1 MNGHHAIA
9 ALLMAV
15 TLPAAMAWGENGNPD
30 AGRLVY
36 EAKLC
41 TLCHIVAG
49 ESGPMASLGGSLD
62 GVGQRRDAAW
72 LAVYFTDPK
81 AAIPNATMPAAN
93 LTEQELADLVA
104 YLLTLR

>member
-1 MNGHHAIA
+1 MNGHRATA
-9 ALLMAV
+9 ALLVALA
-15 TLPAAMAWGENGNPD
+15 LPAAMACGEDGNPE

-72 LAVYFTDPK
+72 LKVYFTDPK
-81 AAIPNATMPAAN
+81 VAIPNATMPAAN

-104 YLLTLR
+104 YLLSLR

>member
-1 MNGHHAIA
+1 MNGHCATGAILV
-9 ALLMAV
+9 ALA
-15 TLPAAMAWGENGNPD
+15 LPAATASGEDANPE

-49 ESGPMASLGGSLD
+49 ESGPMANLGGSLD

-81 AAIPNATMPAAN
+81 VAIPNATMPAAN

>member
-1 MNGHHAIA
+1 MKGHRATA
-9 ALLMAV
+9 ALLAALA
-15 TLPAAMAWGENGNPD
+15 LPAATASGEEGNPE

-41 TLCHIVAG
+41 NLCHIVAG
-49 ESGPMASLGGSLD
+49 ELGPMSDLGGSLD
-62 GVGQRRDAAW
+62 GVGERRDAAW
-72 LAVYFTDPK
+72 LALYFTDPK

-104 YLLTLR
+104 YLLSLP

>member
-1 MNGHHAIA
+1 MNGHRATA
-9 ALLMAV
+9 ALLA
-15 TLPAAMAWGENGNPD
+15 TLALPAATVCAEDGSPE

-41 TLCHIVAG
+41 NLCHIVAG
-49 ESGPMASLGGSLD
+49 VSGPMANLGGSLD

-72 LAVYFTDPK
+72 LALYFTDPK

-93 LTEQELADLVA
+93 LTKQELADLVA